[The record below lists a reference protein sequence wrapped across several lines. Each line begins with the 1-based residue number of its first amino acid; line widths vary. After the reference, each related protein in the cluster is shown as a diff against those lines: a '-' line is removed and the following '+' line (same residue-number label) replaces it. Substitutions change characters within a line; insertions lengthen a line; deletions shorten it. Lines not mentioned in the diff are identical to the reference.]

1 MNPANPFSPTYHQVT
16 QTIPVGT
23 APSGLRQIALS
34 SDGKKL
40 FVTAPNGA
48 NSKIYAVN
56 IDPKDRPIS
65 PGANPKKWNQ
75 LIGTVTADEG
85 VEGLAATVDPLKM
98 TFTNSGKDSKGFG
111 VLDITNN
118 DPVSFAATTRYTNLG
133 LGSTFDYFDVNEGV
147 SVTVLP
153 DASYAFV
160 VGRNA
165 DTKFFGQ
172 EIPSIDG
179 DPRAGS
185 NIGIIKNPLTNP
197 QLVAA
202 TRPIPDGFAT
212 DLALSSDSK
221 FLYASYPNLS
231 GANGKV
237 YVFDVEEFVKTLT
250 NPSQFQVDNKGRGVG
265 LPLFNSATARNA
277 TIADLAAIPIDN
289 INPAVSVAADFQIL
303 TDANNQYTYGV
314 PPGSKKAP
322 VSVTN
327 PRGLAATPL
336 DWLDLTGPIGTS
348 ETSENPLTP
357 KFQWTFD
364 NLPTQDIEEVN
375 LFVSVFDEGEG
386 LLPWDEVVDLPD
398 PDGNEFLSNQGL
410 SKPQQLDLLTKPWS
424 TSSYHGQENDFNPNR
439 ILTATWQKDSTNIG
453 KWTFDGGKTFTQGTN
468 TSFTLPPSLKLTAG
482 QEYNWAVEAWNKE
495 GKRNE
500 EFGNFWTPLPP
511 ALNGDNTFSSVTVL
525 THGFKP
531 PFSPP
536 FFNNPGIPSEF
547 YQLGNSIANAGIDG
561 GGLMMRYDLP
571 TGYWVPVNKYGAVPG
586 DFPSG
591 LNPQNDPQYLT
602 KLESY
607 IAPYLDNNEPL
618 VLLNDWSQ
626 NNESAVPD
634 SGFTEAAADAF
645 FTSLV
650 QLDGV
655 LKDETS
661 TAKQGALFNSPLHF
675 VGFSRGTVVNSEIIQ
690 RLGSYFPDAGGK
702 ENSNT
707 RDLQM
712 TTLDPHDFDQP
723 GLDVVTENFGDF
735 REPKVQV
742 WKNVTFADNYYQT
755 VPNLLSGTVSPAGR
769 DIPNLPSTENGK
781 TAPGLKLPR
790 EGWRSE
796 NPDATAPLLG
806 KPDLSVF
813 LGTNKNNPDYNKS
826 RAGFTKE
833 TDPTVGIAGRGAV
846 HGRVL
851 SWYGGT
857 SDLFPT
863 NFPFNEDLDVN
874 PLFRRRGDGY
884 REPLFDKDFSFGGT
898 VLTDSAR
905 VSPWYT
911 PEERFEHGVDA
922 APWEGIGTGWFYSV
936 LGGGSELRPQTNVE
950 RIPVDFDNTYDAR
963 MRGDGAVPTLFNGN
977 FDAVFNPQG
986 GNRTIFSDA
995 IPGWSLHNGETSP
1008 SVSTSNLVDVN
1019 QLSATEAPA
1028 LHAELDRIGVDRT
1041 QANYALKLES
1051 GKSITHN
1058 RFVVPDWGNLRFD
1071 LHVPEAELGSGRSV
1085 LVTLSAADGSPLG
1098 VSSSINLRRANR
1110 TRGAYLAD
1118 TQRIDYGIQGF
1129 ETFQVEVP
1137 DNLRGQV
1144 ATLKFEVVGGGN
1156 VYLDNVF
1163 FKSQHLLFGNPS
1175 DARNTTDLA
1184 IAERNN
1190 YLLEKAQFATAYDD
1204 SSKTPKWV
1212 SWQLNQKWLGSVAR
1226 SNLRFIEDQSI
1237 PETWGRVK
1245 NEDYSNSLY
1254 SRGHMLPSSQRTNSE
1269 KDNIATFLMT
1279 NVVPQ
1284 HQDNND
1290 LSLDENPQSPAWTSF
1305 DDLLASTTNID
1316 SKELYVVAGG
1326 YESNLNPQRISHRAR
1341 PSRLTNPQILTSKG
1355 INIPGWTWKVVLDLE
1370 QPGLNPANVTIAN
1383 TTTYGILT
1391 PNEVEPAHVPTNPNG
1406 SVDANGDFPLPVPHP
1421 FNTLLGLSL
1430 PDIQNKAAWRNWQ
1443 TWQLTVNQI
1452 EELTELEEIIES

>member
-1 MNPANPFSPTYHQVT
+1 
-16 QTIPVGT
+16 
-23 APSGLRQIALS
+23 
-34 SDGKKL
+34 
-40 FVTAPNGA
+40 
-48 NSKIYAVN
+48 
-56 IDPKDRPIS
+56 
-65 PGANPKKWNQ
+65 
-75 LIGTVTADEG
+75 
-85 VEGLAATVDPLKM
+85 
-98 TFTNSGKDSKGFG
+98 
-111 VLDITNN
+111 
-118 DPVSFAATTRYTNLG
+118 
-133 LGSTFDYFDVNEGV
+133 
-147 SVTVLP
+147 
-153 DASYAFV
+153 
-160 VGRNA
+160 
-165 DTKFFGQ
+165 
-172 EIPSIDG
+172 
-179 DPRAGS
+179 
-185 NIGIIKNPLTNP
+185 
-197 QLVAA
+197 
-202 TRPIPDGFAT
+202 
-212 DLALSSDSK
+212 
-221 FLYASYPNLS
+221 
-231 GANGKV
+231 
-237 YVFDVEEFVKTLT
+237 
-250 NPSQFQVDNKGRGVG
+250 
-265 LPLFNSATARNA
+265 
-277 TIADLAAIPIDN
+277 
-289 INPAVSVAADFQIL
+289 
-303 TDANNQYTYGV
+303 
-314 PPGSKKAP
+314 
-322 VSVTN
+322 
-327 PRGLAATPL
+327 
-336 DWLDLTGPIGTS
+336 
-348 ETSENPLTP
+348 
-357 KFQWTFD
+357 
-364 NLPTQDIEEVN
+364 
-375 LFVSVFDEGEG
+375 
-386 LLPWDEVVDLPD
+386 
-398 PDGNEFLSNQGL
+398 
-410 SKPQQLDLLTKPWS
+410 
-424 TSSYHGQENDFNPNR
+424 
-439 ILTATWQKDSTNIG
+439 
-453 KWTFDGGKTFTQGTN
+453 
-468 TSFTLPPSLKLTAG
+468 
-482 QEYNWAVEAWNKE
+482 
-495 GKRNE
+495 
-500 EFGNFWTPLPP
+500 
-511 ALNGDNTFSSVTVL
+511 
-525 THGFKP
+525 HGFKP

-1452 EELTELEEIIES
+1452 EELTELDFFSNIPDEIEEIIES